1 MFVPA
6 SHSATSFESFVSR
19 TTEAR
24 SSEALFDL
32 LTDTMQ
38 GFGYDRL
45 IFSIA
50 RDADLPDNLNRI
62 GLFHHYPEDWQ
73 TYYAEKGFDRIDPI
87 LKAAATHDLPF
98 FWTDIER
105 ASRISEQQN
114 KFMRL
119 GEEAG
124 LNHGVGIPLHGPKS
138 QIAGIALAT
147 SHKANDCCRNLDLLF
162 AYCNQFYVAYKRLN
176 AKATGRDNIIL
187 TLKEIEILTRV
198 AEGATDDDIADR
210 LMISRNTVNT
220 HMRHIFEK
228 LEVNN
233 RVTASIKGIMLGL
246 IRP

>member
-1 MFVPA
+1 MLV
-6 SHSATSFESFVSR
+6 SAPNAASFETFVLQ
-19 TTEAR
+19 TTQAR

-32 LTDTMQ
+32 LTGSMQ
-38 GFGYDRL
+38 TFGYDRL
-45 IFSIA
+45 IFSVA
-50 RDADLPDNLNRI
+50 RDSDLPDDLNRI

-73 TYYAEKGFDRIDPI
+73 KYYVEQGFDRIDPV

-98 FWTDIER
+98 FWSDIER
-105 ASRISEQQN
+105 SSRISGQQS
-114 KFMRL
+114 KFMRM

-147 SHKANDCCRNLDLLF
+147 SHKSDECSKNLDLLF
-162 AYCNQFYVAYKRLN
+162 AYCNQFYMAYKRLN
-176 AKATGRDNIIL
+176 ARSADRLNITL
-187 TLKEIEILTRV
+187 TLKEIEILTL
-198 AEGATDDDIADR
+198 AAAGATDDDIADK
-210 LMISRNTVNT
+210 LTISRNTVNT

>member
-1 MFVPA
+1 MLVSTPNA
-6 SHSATSFESFVSR
+6 ASFETFVLK

-32 LTDTMQ
+32 LTGSMQ
-38 GFGYDRL
+38 SFGYDRL
-45 IFSIA
+45 IFSVA
-50 RDADLPDNLNRI
+50 RDSDLPEDLNRI
-62 GLFHHYPEDWQ
+62 GLLHHYPEDWQ
-73 TYYAEKGFDRIDPI
+73 RYYVEKGFDRIDPV

-98 FWTDIER
+98 YWSDVER
-105 ASRISEQQN
+105 TARISGQQT
-114 KFMRL
+114 KFMRM
-119 GEEAG
+119 GEDAG

-147 SHKANDCCRNLDLLF
+147 SHRSDECCKNLDLLF
-162 AYCNQFYVAYKRLN
+162 AYCNQFYMAYKRLN
-176 AKATGRDNIIL
+176 AKANGRLNVTL
-187 TLKEIEILTRV
+187 TVKEIEILTRV
-198 AEGATDDDIADR
+198 ATGATDDDIADQ
-210 LMISRNTVNT
+210 LLISRNTVNT